1 MCLTLLGG
9 GGGSRPSQTMSDFW
23 PDLFLET
30 APYKP
35 GRGPQEGLAKGSN
48 ELVDEHTAR
57 VNADLQALLRINSGK
72 GPKGTNKV
80 GIIFCCPATP

>member
-30 APYKP
+30 APKYTSI
-35 GRGPQEGLAKGSN
+35 LI
-48 ELVDEHTAR
+48 LVFSCQYTIIPLQ
-57 VNADLQALLRINSGK
+57 VWADI
-72 GPKGTNKV
+72 GT
-80 GIIFCCPATP
+80 